1 MPMKRVHGRSPLGQ
15 LDLNLLR
22 VFVVVHREGSLSRA
36 GETLALTQSAVSH
49 AVARLRQHLD
59 DPLFVREGARM
70 VPTPLAQRVASS
82 IADAL
87 ASVERALAGGRAFD
101 PSVDMVQLTLAIP
114 DEIEP
119 AVLPPLRALLTMTA
133 PGVVLAGVRF
143 DLDRLRADLAS
154 RAIDVAVGVLHPGD
168 PDVRREHLIDDEFC
182 VVSRKRHRRLDRDA
196 YLAHGHVAVSVRRD
210 TPSIEEDLLAQASAH
225 RRVVVRCQRYE
236 TALRIVAESDLLLT
250 APRHFAMPLAPTL
263 GLHVLR
269 PPVPLPAAQL
279 NLYWHQRSD
288 DDPAN
293 QWIRA
298 QLRRLSLDRAR

>member
-154 RAIDVAVGVLHPGD
+154 RAIDVAVGVLHPGATAASTATRTSRTATS
-168 PDVRREHLIDDEFC
+168 PSPCAATRPPSKRTCSRR
-182 VVSRKRHRRLDRDA
+182 RRRT
-196 YLAHGHVAVSVRRD
+196 VAWWC
-210 TPSIEEDLLAQASAH
+210 AASAT
-225 RRVVVRCQRYE
+225 RPRC
-236 TALRIVAESDLLLT
+236 ASS
-250 APRHFAMPLAPTL
+250 PRATCC
-263 GLHVLR
+263 
-269 PPVPLPAAQL
+269 
-279 NLYWHQRSD
+279 
-288 DDPAN
+288 
-293 QWIRA
+293 
-298 QLRRLSLDRAR
+298 

>member
-1 MPMKRVHGRSPLGQ
+1 MKRVHGPVPLGQ

-22 VFVVVHREGSLSRA
+22 VFAVVHREGSLSRA
-36 GETLALTQSAVSH
+36 GEALSLTQSAVSH
-49 AVARLRQHLD
+49 AVARLRQHLG
-59 DPLFVREGARM
+59 DPLFVREGPRM
-70 VPTPLAQRVASS
+70 VPTALAHRIAPA

-87 ASVERALAGGRAFD
+87 AAVERALAGGGAFD
-101 PSVDMVQLTLAIP
+101 PRVDLAQVTIAIP

-119 AVLPPLRALLTMTA
+119 AVLPPLRALLTAAA
-133 PGVVLAGVRF
+133 PGVVVAGVRF
-143 DLDRLRADLAS
+143 DVERLRADLAS

-182 VVSRKRHRRLDRDA
+182 VVSRKRHRGLDRAA
-196 YLAHGHVAVSVRRD
+196 YLALGHVAVALRRD
-210 TPSIEEDLLAQASAH
+210 LPAIEDALLAQASVH

-236 TALRIVAESDLLLT
+236 TALRIVAESDLILT
-250 APRHFAMPLAPTL
+250 APRHFAVPLAPTL
-263 GLHVLR
+263 ALHVLR

-279 NLYWHQRSD
+279 NLYWHRRSD

-298 QLRRLSLDRAR
+298 QLRRLSLDRPR